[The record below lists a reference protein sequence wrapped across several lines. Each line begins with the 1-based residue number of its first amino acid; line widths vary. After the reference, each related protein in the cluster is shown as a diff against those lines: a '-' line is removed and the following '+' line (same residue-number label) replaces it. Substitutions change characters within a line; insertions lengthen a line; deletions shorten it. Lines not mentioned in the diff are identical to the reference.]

1 MYYLR
6 DISLKYGER
15 ILLDEISFMI
25 SPKERIG
32 LIGRNGAGKST
43 LLKIIA
49 GQSSPDSGGL
59 EFPSKTTVGYLRQE
73 FELNESQSVLDET
86 MTCHAEA
93 LALQQQLNDINVQL
107 ETREDYESDSYSRM
121 LEDLADL
128 SGRLEHFDISALE
141 VETIKILKGLG
152 FTDKDFSKKVA
163 ELSGGW
169 KMRIELAKLL
179 LRTPDLLLL
188 DEPTNHLDIE
198 SIIWLENYLVDYFG
212 TVIVISHDIQFLEN
226 VCNRIAEVEM
236 GGIIDYKLKYSKFL
250 DEKEKQKTIQIAAYE
265 NQQRDIAQKEKTI
278 SRFMASAT
286 KTKMAQS
293 MQKLLEKVD
302 RIEIPVESSKAM
314 TIRFA
319 EVPRSGRDVIR
330 AVDVSKSF
338 DDKTVFSN
346 IDITIERGDRI
357 AFVGQ
362 NGQGKTTM
370 AKIIAKIL
378 PPTSGK
384 IEEGS
389 NMHLSYYA
397 QNQSELID
405 LKSTVMQ
412 VMEDKAPEEMRSRI
426 RNVLG
431 SFLFSGDDAEKKV
444 SVLSGGER
452 ARLAMASLIM
462 KPCNFLIL
470 DEPTNHLDIYSK
482 EILKSALKDYQ
493 GTLLVISHDREFL
506 TGLTSKVVEF
516 KDGKTREFLGDI
528 EYFLGKKKLDNMRDV
543 EMQKTDSVKTVDVSI
558 LAKKIDSEDAKKIKK
573 QIQNIERSIE
583 KIEGEIQLL
592 EIKLADPNF
601 YNDPKF
607 METNKKYKSLNDDLA
622 TKMLE
627 WETLS
632 FELEGV

>member
-15 ILLDEISFMI
+15 VLLDEISFMI

-73 FELNESQSVLDET
+73 FELNESQTVLDET

-107 ETREDYESDSYSRM
+107 ETRDDYESDSYSRM

-250 DEKEKQKTIQIAAYE
+250 EEKEKQKTIQIAAYE

-286 KTKMAQS
+286 KTK
-293 MQKLLEKVD
+293 
-302 RIEIPVESSKAM
+302 
-314 TIRFA
+314 
-319 EVPRSGRDVIR
+319 
-330 AVDVSKSF
+330 
-338 DDKTVFSN
+338 
-346 IDITIERGDRI
+346 
-357 AFVGQ
+357 
-362 NGQGKTTM
+362 
-370 AKIIAKIL
+370 
-378 PPTSGK
+378 
-384 IEEGS
+384 
-389 NMHLSYYA
+389 
-397 QNQSELID
+397 
-405 LKSTVMQ
+405 
-412 VMEDKAPEEMRSRI
+412 
-426 RNVLG
+426 
-431 SFLFSGDDAEKKV
+431 
-444 SVLSGGER
+444 
-452 ARLAMASLIM
+452 
-462 KPCNFLIL
+462 
-470 DEPTNHLDIYSK
+470 
-482 EILKSALKDYQ
+482 
-493 GTLLVISHDREFL
+493 
-506 TGLTSKVVEF
+506 
-516 KDGKTREFLGDI
+516 
-528 EYFLGKKKLDNMRDV
+528 
-543 EMQKTDSVKTVDVSI
+543 
-558 LAKKIDSEDAKKIKK
+558 
-573 QIQNIERSIE
+573 
-583 KIEGEIQLL
+583 
-592 EIKLADPNF
+592 
-601 YNDPKF
+601 
-607 METNKKYKSLNDDLA
+607 
-622 TKMLE
+622 
-627 WETLS
+627 
-632 FELEGV
+632 